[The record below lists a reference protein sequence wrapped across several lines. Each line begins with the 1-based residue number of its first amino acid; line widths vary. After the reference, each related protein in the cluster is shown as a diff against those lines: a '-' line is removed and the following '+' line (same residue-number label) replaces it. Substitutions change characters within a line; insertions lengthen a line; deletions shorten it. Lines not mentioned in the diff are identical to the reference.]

1 MGEGSKKAKAPKK
14 IVERIPAGVLAEQ
27 IRGLGIDTSV
37 PNNPA
42 VGVVE
47 LIAEYLATNTKGFD
61 KGLFRVA
68 CGLPAIG

>member
-1 MGEGSKKAKAPKK
+1 MGDKKKPTTKK

-27 IRGLGIDTSV
+27 IRGLGIDV
-37 PNNPA
+37 AAPNNPA

-47 LIAEYLATNTKGFD
+47 LLADYLATNTKGFD